1 MYDKLFARFNDI
13 DNGIQSTSGLIN
25 KIQYNMYKQGLE
37 KKIQDVDEKIP
48 YTSVLFK
55 TTDYNTKVTKI
66 ENKID
71 T

>member
-1 MYDKLFARFNDI
+1 MYDKLFARFSDI
-13 DNGIQSTSGLIN
+13 DTGIQSTSGLIN

-37 KKIQDVDEKIP
+37 KKIQDVDEKKP

-55 TTDYNTKVTKI
+55 TTDYNTKVTRI

>member
-13 DNGIQSTSGLIN
+13 DSGIQSTSGLIN

-37 KKIQDVDEKIP
+37 KKIQDVDEKLS

>member
-1 MYDKLFARFNDI
+1 
-13 DNGIQSTSGLIN
+13 
-25 KIQYNMYKQGLE
+25 MYKQGLE
-37 KKIQDVDEKIP
+37 KKIQDVDEKIS

-55 TTDYNTKVTKI
+55 MTDYNTKVTKI

>member
-13 DNGIQSTSGLIN
+13 DSGIQSTSGLIN

-55 TTDYNTKVTKI
+55 TTDSKTKVTKI

>member
-13 DNGIQSTSGLIN
+13 DTGIQSTSGLIN

-37 KKIQDVDEKIP
+37 KKIQDVDKKIP

-55 TTDYNTKVTKI
+55 TTDYNTKVTRI

>member
-13 DNGIQSTSGLIN
+13 DTGIQSTSGLIN

-55 TTDYNTKVTKI
+55 TTDYSTKVARI